1 MCKTFRQVVA
11 LLHGAVVPLLEFIL
25 EFIMILGGKWTQK
38 FSNLLEIGK
47 IKARERKQG

>member
-25 EFIMILGGKWTQK
+25 EFIMILGGKWTRK
-38 FSNLLEIGK
+38 FSNPLEIGK